1 MAPIQPGSFHT
12 LAVLEETSFGLRL
25 GDGSVVLPRAQ
36 VPPGCAVGD
45 ELEVFVYENASGR
58 MLASTKTPKGA
69 PGSFACLE
77 VVDRS
82 AHGVFMDWGM
92 DKDLFVPR
100 KEQVA
105 PMSVG
110 DHHVVRITSDKQGR
124 VMGSA
129 RIRSFLADDLSEVS
143 VGQKVALVAY
153 EAHERGIRVIVED
166 RWDGLIYE
174 DEIYQDLRVGTRL
187 EGTVAKIRE
196 DAKLDV
202 HIRPRGVAA
211 IKSDRN
217 TVLDALR
224 ASEGFLPLHDKSP
237 PAAIESRLGMSKK
250 AFKRAAGNLLR
261 AKLIQLDTGGI
272 RLVEGASARE

>member
-25 GDGSVVLPRAQ
+25 GDGDVVLPRAQ
-36 VPPGCAVGD
+36 VPQGCVVGD

-129 RIRSFLADDLSEVS
+129 RIRSFLADDLSEVR

-174 DEIYQDLRVGTRL
+174 DEIYEDLRVGTRL

-211 IKSDRN
+211 IKSDRS

-224 ASEGFLPLHDKSP
+224 ANEGFLPLHDKSP
-237 PAAIESRLGMSKK
+237 PAAIESRLRMSKK
-250 AFKRAAGNLLR
+250 AFKRAVGNLLR
-261 AKLIQLDTGGI
+261 AKLIELDGGGI
-272 RLVEGASARE
+272 RLVEGASGR